1 MSTFRDVDPAV
12 TGKLTCGSLRAG
24 NAGEEVALRGWVNR
38 RRDLGGLIFID
49 LRDRYGLTQIVF
61 NPEIAPGAHAAASD
75 ARNEYVLEAR
85 GIVRE
90 RPEGTKNPRLATGD
104 IEIEVHE
111 LTVLNTSLNPP
122 FYINEEGDVDESLRL
137 KYRYLDLRRERMQRN
152 VILRHQIV
160 KYIRDFLDDRGFV
173 EVETPLLIRSTP
185 EGARD
190 FIVPS
195 SGFPGEFY
203 ALPQSPQQL
212 KQLLMVAGLDRYFQI
227 ARCFRD
233 EAQRADRQPEFTQL
247 DIEMSFVRQEDVMN
261 LMEQLFIELTET
273 FTDKQMSSRPFTRM
287 TYNEAMDRFGSDRPD
302 LRFGLEFQNVT
313 DALRGTGFKAFSGV
327 IESGGVIK
335 AIVAPA
341 CGGYTRSQIDELTE
355 IAKANG
361 AKGLATFALREG
373 EVKSPVA
380 KFLSEAEIAA
390 VTTGI
395 GATDGDL
402 VVAVADSFDV
412 VSKAL
417 SALRTHFGTVLGLA
431 DPNEFHYLWIYEF
444 PLLEWDEEGQRWDAT
459 HNPFS
464 GFLEED
470 RPLLETDPGAVRA
483 KQYDLTLNGFEIGG
497 GSVRM
502 HTRADQAF
510 IFSMMGHT
518 PEAQQERFGA
528 ILDALE
534 YGAPPHG
541 GIAMGIDRWVMFAAD
556 ESNIRE
562 VMAFPKNQR
571 GVDLMFDAPSPIEEQ
586 QLVDVGLALRPKAK
600 DDAQTSRE

>member
-1 MSTFRDVDPAV
+1 MSVSTFRDVDPAV
-12 TGKLTCGSLRAG
+12 TGKLTCGSLRAT
-24 NAGEEVALRGWVNR
+24 NAGDEVVLRGWVHR

-61 NPEIAPGAHAAASD
+61 NPEINPEAHAAASD
-75 ARNEYVLEAR
+75 VRNEYVLEAT

-90 RPEGTKNPRLATGD
+90 RPDGTKNPRLETGD
-104 IEIEVHE
+104 IEIEVRD
-111 LTVLNTSLNPP
+111 LKVLNTSLNPP

-160 KYIRDFLDDRGFV
+160 KYMRDYLDDRGFV

-195 SGFPGEFY
+195 SGSPGEFY

-212 KQLLMVAGLDRYFQI
+212 KQLLMVSGLDRYFQI

-247 DIEMSFVRQEDVMN
+247 DIEMSFVTPEDVMG
-261 LMEQLFIELTET
+261 LIEQLFVELTER
-273 FTDKQMSSRPFTRM
+273 FTDKSFNRPFTRL
-287 TYNEAMDRFGSDRPD
+287 TYAEAMERFGSDRPD

-313 DALRGTGFKAFSGV
+313 EALSGTGFKAFSGV
-327 IESGGVIK
+327 IERGGVIK
-335 AIVAPA
+335 AIVVPGCA
-341 CGGYTRSQIDELTE
+341 GYTRSQIDEITE
-355 IAKANG
+355 LAKEHG
-361 AKGLATFALREG
+361 AKGLATFALRDG

-380 KFLSEAEIAA
+380 KFLSDREIAA
-390 VTTGI
+390 ITTDI
-395 GATDGDL
+395 GAVDGDL
-402 VVAVADSFDV
+402 VLIVADSFDV

-417 SALRTHFGTVLGLA
+417 SALRTHFGAVLGLA
-431 DPNEFHYLWIYEF
+431 DPNVFHYLWIYEF

-470 RPLLETDPGAVRA
+470 RPLLQTDPGAVRA

-502 HTRADQAF
+502 HTRGDQSM
-510 IFSMMGHT
+510 IFGMMGHS
-518 PEAQQERFGA
+518 EESQQERFGA

-534 YGAPPHG
+534 FGAPPHG

-556 ESNIRE
+556 ETNIRE

-571 GVDLMFDAPSPIEEQ
+571 GVDLMFDAPSPVEEQ
-586 QLVDVGLALRPKAK
+586 QLVDVGLALRPPPVK
-600 DDAQTSRE
+600 TS

>member
-1 MSTFRDVDPAV
+1 VSTFRDVDPAV

-61 NPEIAPGAHAAASD
+61 NPEIAPDAHAAASD
-75 ARNEYVLEAR
+75 VRNEYVLEAR